1 MKKTPGPERAYKA
14 WYKEMLAALKER
26 WHVGLSWTECEA
38 LCGELTSLRERIV
51 EERGIKPPKVFCRQC
66 QAYHET
72 KDRDV
77 SVRALLFALK
87 KVAAVDESEMASLD
101 KAWQKEQRRRKQQ
114 MAMES
119 GDEAEESHR
128 RGAHNGNLHPTAK
141 AMRGE
146 ITSPLD
152 DL

>member
-26 WHVGLSWTECEA
+26 WHEGMGWSECEA
-38 LCGELTSLRERIV
+38 LCGELTSLRARIV

-72 KDRDV
+72 KNRDV

-128 RGAHNGNLHPTAK
+128 RGAHNGNLHPTGQSDARRDHQS
-141 AMRGE
+141 AG
-146 ITSPLD
+146 
-152 DL
+152 